1 LIGTTHYQWGLGSAF
16 FWIFFLSVIP
26 LSIFMAWAYAQNNRS
41 ILAAILIHFVFNFSL
56 SLVYPISARVFLFW
70 TIFQGLLAVGVV
82 IFMPKTETQL
92 ASEATP

>member
-1 LIGTTHYQWGLGSAF
+1 
-16 FWIFFLSVIP
+16 
-26 LSIFMAWAYAQNNRS
+26 MAWAYAQNNRS